1 MAGPR
6 KIQKYS
12 LLFHSGYVQ
21 LGCPEESSSMQDK
34 EGLKQN
40 ATVHRWEDCSRLCRQ
55 RVGCRYWTWYD
66 GTSGHWASRCVT
78 MTSANRKVK
87 DPGAMSGDRNCG
99 ADSSFQNEPGGTKYI
114 IDFHM
119 QNIPLTKR
127 LLRQSI
133 LGQQECRCGVEYQ
146 HSNSGGV
153 DYIVGG
159 AEVDIVSQNS

>member
-34 EGLKQN
+34 EGLKQI
-40 ATVHRWEDCSRLCRQ
+40 ATVYRWKDCSRLCRQ

-66 GTSGHWASRCVT
+66 GTSGHWALRCVT

-87 DPGAMSGDRNCG
+87 DPGAMSGDKNCG
-99 ADSSFQNEPGGTKYI
+99 SDSSFQNGPGASTKYI
-114 IDFHM
+114 IDFSFTEQPFDKAGFKAIYFFRTTRM
-119 QNIPLTKR
+119 
-127 LLRQSI
+127 
-133 LGQQECRCGVEYQ
+133 
-146 HSNSGGV
+146 
-153 DYIVGG
+153 
-159 AEVDIVSQNS
+159 